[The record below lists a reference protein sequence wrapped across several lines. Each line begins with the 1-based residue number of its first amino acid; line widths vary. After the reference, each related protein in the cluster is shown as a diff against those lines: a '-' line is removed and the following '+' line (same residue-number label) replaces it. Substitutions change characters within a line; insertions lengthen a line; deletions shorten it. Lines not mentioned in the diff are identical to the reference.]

1 MRMLWMKA
9 AILTICGTMTILT
22 GCSTQDNA
30 VFDPVNPEV
39 KDYVERLV
47 PVVDPQGAPQGSVIL
62 RFYNDMP
69 SVAYVSVG
77 NFQGIMY
84 PGTTV
89 TAVKT
94 APDQYTTVCSIY
106 PYIMLYITCYESIAS
121 FFSCKSQ
128 HRAPGS

>member
-1 MRMLWMKA
+1 MPIV
-9 AILTICGTMTILT
+9 ILMMA

-30 VFDPVNPEV
+30 VVDPVNPEV

-47 PVVDPQGAPQGSVIL
+47 PIVDPQGSPQGSVIL

-77 NFQGIMY
+77 NFQGIMC

-94 APDQYTTVCSIY
+94 APDQYMLTSPCGTATVDTAKDLFESDD
-106 PYIMLYITCYESIAS
+106 YEAL
-121 FFSCKSQ
+121 
-128 HRAPGS
+128 PT